1 MAINVQVSET
11 YDLSTK
17 VGKLA
22 LLGIHTPTADIVKKC
37 WPGLLMQ
44 CKYVRPI
51 SCDVVMACASM
62 LPADPLQ
69 VGTETGQVS
78 PADMFNPI
86 IYKAVSNDAMN
97 TIEGRI
103 HSMEDSNYGVTF
115 GPSVKSN
122 NNSVTDADNT
132 QVYYGLLSDRHG
144 WRHAMPQQGLE
155 MHDLRPL
162 VYSYLQAVGI
172 EGPNPTEDHVRYPN
186 GKIDNN
192 LQDITVSNY
201 PGHFRG
207 NPQPMP
213 RIPCTQ
219 FTTTRANAGFS
230 NAISDQ
236 TECGLVGVPP
246 IYVAA
251 IVMPPAKLTTMY
263 YRLHVTWTLEFSGLR
278 SQQEI
283 CGFRELADM
292 STVVYHSD
300 YAQQASKMT
309 AKAGMADVSDADL
322 KPIMQG

>member
-22 LLGIHTPTADIVKKC
+22 LLGIHTPTADIVEKC

-97 TIEGRI
+97 NIEGRI
-103 HSMEDSNYGVTF
+103 HAMDNSNFGITY
-115 GPSVKSN
+115 GPSVKADN
-122 NNSVTDADNT
+122 NNVTDADNT
-132 QVYYGLLSDRHG
+132 KVYYGLLSDRHG

-162 VYSYLQAVGI
+162 VYSYLQAVGLPSLSPAS
-172 EGPNPTEDHVRYPN
+172 EQVRYPN
-186 GKIDNN
+186 GQIDQNQ
-192 LQDITVSNY
+192 QDYTVSAT

-219 FTTTRANAGFS
+219 FVTHRQYAGFDNS
-230 NAISDQ
+230 INAQ
-236 TECGLVGVPP
+236 AECGLVGVPP

-283 CGFRELADM
+283 CGFRELADT

-300 YAQQASKMT
+300 YDKQASKMT
-309 AKAGMADVSDADL
+309 AKAGMADVSDAEL